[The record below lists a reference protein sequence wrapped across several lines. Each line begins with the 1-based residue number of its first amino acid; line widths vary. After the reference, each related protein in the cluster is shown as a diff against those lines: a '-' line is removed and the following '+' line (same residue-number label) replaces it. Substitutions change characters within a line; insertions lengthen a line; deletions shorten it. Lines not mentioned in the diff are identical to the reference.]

1 MAFDTVTLT
10 ADFTDPQGNAQVG
23 TISFTLSAPLL
34 NATGNEI
41 ATRETQT
48 VTLDSNGQISV
59 SLIATTGHTDTV
71 TPSGVT
77 YAVLERFSNAPNR
90 TYNIELD
97 FADGATQDLADIA
110 PTTAG
115 TVTYGMSSLSTE
127 AATVFDL
134 TSGELD
140 LDTQSANIVF
150 AGPASGGAAKPT
162 MRALVAADIPDI
174 SATYQ
179 PLDSQLTSL
188 AALADAAGSLTNDGA
203 GVLSWTAATGDLL
216 AANNLSDVADAST
229 SRTNLVVDVAGTDN
243 STNVTLAASA
253 DAILGISGQ
262 ALSADTQADN
272 TVLAGPTSGGPTAPT
287 FRILVAGDIPDL
299 SATYQ
304 PLDADLT
311 AIAGVSGVNGDIIIR
326 SGGAWTKLAKGSDD
340 EVLTLAAGLPSW
352 AAAGGGAEA
361 FNDLTDVTADT
372 TTGKVRFGTGSGA
385 GDYSLTIGNYANTAN
400 RTYTI
405 ALGSQAGRWAAD
417 VNGIFLGA
425 SAGAYASSRCTV
437 VGYNAAITSGS
448 GKTDLAVFGYEAL
461 KASTTGAPGPIGSTV
476 IGSRAG
482 LAVTSGT
489 GNTLVGKNCGDT
501 ITTGATNSI
510 LGYTADVDA
519 AARANTVV
527 LGNAVISP
535 AEDGSVIIGTG
546 SGASVDY
553 QLRLVAEGLSTIED
567 KSGTDTAGADAVF
580 IGGKGT
586 GNAVS
591 GSIEFWTGDA
601 GGSGSTLQTVT
612 EKFQIAADGGMFSV
626 GATGGSQG
634 VDTLNASGI
643 YDDGV
648 QLTADADEPV
658 IATFSEAGTLATKTG
673 AFRWYAD
680 QAYTITEVRAS
691 VGTAPTGATLIC
703 DVHKNGTTIF
713 TTQANRPTI
722 AISGNTDMS
731 GAPDVTALADDDY
744 ITVDIDQIGSTI
756 AGADLTVQIY
766 MTKD

>member
-10 ADFTDPQGNAQVG
+10 ADFSDPQGNAPVG
-23 TISFTLSAPLL
+23 TIAFTLSAPLL
-34 NATGNEI
+34 NATADEI
-41 ATRETQT
+41 ATREKQT
-48 VTLDSNGQISV
+48 VTLDSSGQISV

-77 YAVLERFSNAPNR
+77 YAVLERFNDAPNR
-90 TYNIELD
+90 SYSIELD
-97 FADGATQDLADIA
+97 YGDGATQDLADIA
-110 PTTAG
+110 PTTSA
-115 TVTYGMSSLSTE
+115 TITYGLSTLSTE

-134 TSGELD
+134 TSGVLD
-140 LDTQSANIVF
+140 LDTQTANIVF

-203 GVLSWTAATGDLL
+203 GGLSWAAATGDML

-352 AAAGGGAEA
+352 AAAAGGG
-361 FNDLTDVTADT
+361 
-372 TTGKVRFGTGSGA
+372 S
-385 GDYSLTIGNYANTAN
+385 SLY
-400 RTYTI
+400 
-405 ALGSQAGRWAAD
+405 
-417 VNGIFLGA
+417 V
-425 SAGAYASSRCTV
+425 
-437 VGYNAAITSGS
+437 
-448 GKTDLAVFGYEAL
+448 
-461 KASTTGAPGPIGSTV
+461 
-476 IGSRAG
+476 
-482 LAVTSGT
+482 
-489 GNTLVGKNCGDT
+489 
-501 ITTGATNSI
+501 
-510 LGYTADVDA
+510 
-519 AARANTVV
+519 
-527 LGNAVISP
+527 
-535 AEDGSVIIGTG
+535 
-546 SGASVDY
+546 
-553 QLRLVAEGLSTIED
+553 
-567 KSGTDTAGADAVF
+567 
-580 IGGKGT
+580 
-586 GNAVS
+586 
-591 GSIEFWTGDA
+591 
-601 GGSGSTLQTVT
+601 
-612 EKFQIAADGGMFSV
+612 
-626 GATGGSQG
+626 
-634 VDTLNASGI
+634 
-643 YDDGV
+643 
-648 QLTADADEPV
+648 
-658 IATFSEAGTLATKTG
+658 ATFSEAGALATKTG
-673 AFRWYAD
+673 TFRFYVDRASTIAYA
-680 QAYTITEVRAS
+680 RAS

-703 DVHKNGTTIF
+703 DVNKNGTTIF

-722 AISGNTDMS
+722 AISGNTDES
-731 GAPDVTALADDDY
+731 GVPDVTALADGDY
-744 ITVDIDQIGSTI
+744 LEVDIDQIGSTV
-756 AGADLTVQIY
+756 AGSDLTVQIY
-766 MTKD
+766 MTVD